1 MNIIVRFYWQHDL
14 DLVALAMHPDFCINH
29 WLKRSIIAAA
39 REDTGFYIPNP
50 RPQPYKI
57 ELSDCTAHFTL
68 NPDTEADVIEF
79 LNGFRYG
86 FRNSVIKMILRQYL
100 EAPFIA
106 PFFNEKMYM
115 VKTRGRAQKKAAPK
129 KAPNLMSLMQKQK
142 NIEQNHYPID
152 IFHAKPSSNE
162 MATPPSDESIQSDT
176 GAKKE
181 NTALQSVPDSGLEMV
196 KIKENIAPSHEKSP
210 SSTTPSSTKPIKTD
224 EIQEELYLGDEENES
239 MQGETFDLFAAVD
252 KLL

>member
-115 VKTRGRAQKKAAPK
+115 VKTRGRAQKKTAPK

-142 NIEQNHYPID
+142 NIEQNHYPVD
-152 IFHAKPSSNE
+152 IFHSKPSSNE
-162 MATPPSDESIQSDT
+162 MATPPSNVSIQSDT
-176 GAKKE
+176 DAIKE
-181 NTALQSVPDSGLEMV
+181 TTVIQPVPDSGLETV
-196 KIKENIAPSHEKSP
+196 KIEETLVPLREKSP
-210 SSTTPSSTKPIKTD
+210 SSTKPTKTN

>member
-115 VKTRGRAQKKAAPK
+115 VKTRGRAQKKTAPK

-142 NIEQNHYPID
+142 NIEQNHYPVD
-152 IFHAKPSSNE
+152 IFHAKPFTNE
-162 MATPPSDESIQSDT
+162 MTTPPSDESIQSDT
-176 GAKKE
+176 SAKKE

-196 KIKENIAPSHEKSP
+196 KIKENIAPSHEKSS